1 MRGRRAETHSRGQSL
16 VELSI
21 SLTVMLLL
29 VAGAVSFGMAY
40 FSYVSIRD
48 AAQEG
53 ALYGSISPFVDLS
66 TPLNGLYD
74 TGEPVNSPGICDRIQ
89 HSSSSPV
96 DLSTFACD
104 VTADGLP
111 PNPAPNMNVIYVQG
125 AGDFCQG
132 GSPPNAITVSVRYI
146 YPIFMPFVGA
156 IIGRQNIPLT
166 ATVTDTILEPRCT
179 SP

>member
-1 MRGRRAETHSRGQSL
+1 MRTGEPAGKRRGQSL

-53 ALYGSISPFVDLS
+53 ALYGSINPCVDQS
-66 TPLNGLYD
+66 SPLNGLCD
-74 TGEPVNSPGICDRIQ
+74 PGEPVNSPGVCDRVQ
-89 HSSSSPV
+89 NSSSSPV
-96 DLSTFACD
+96 DLSTFACHE
-104 VTADGLP
+104 GNP
-111 PNPAPNMNVIYVQG
+111 PAPQDITENAIYVG
-125 AGDFCQG
+125 NTGNFCQG
-132 GSPPNAITVSVRYI
+132 GSPPNAITVSVTYL
-146 YPIFMPFVGA
+146 YPVFMPFVGA
-156 IIGRQNIPLT
+156 IIGRQDIPLT
-166 ATVTDTILEPRCT
+166 ATVTDTILEPRCP